1 MIKLF
6 VPKSYVK
13 SFKLLSLEKLKE
25 KGIKVLICDIDN
37 TLAPHDMA
45 KPSEEAIKFIQDAKA
60 LGFKVA
66 VASNNTKERVS
77 LFCED
82 LDVFYSNS
90 SLKPLPFVYFKI
102 ARHFNVSTS
111 EMAMLGDQLLTDI
124 LGANLARVYTVLS
137 SPLVLRDI
145 PITKMNRKIESVVYS
160 VLEKKKLLKKG
171 DYFE

>member
-6 VPKSYVK
+6 VPKVYVK
-13 SFKLLSLEKLKE
+13 SFKLLSLAKLKE

-45 KPSEEAIKFIQDAKA
+45 KPSEEAIKFLEEAKA

-66 VASNNTKERVS
+66 VASNNTKERVAT
-77 LFCED
+77 FCEG
-82 LDVFYSNS
+82 LDVFYSYS
-90 SLKPLPFVYFKI
+90 SLKPLPFVYFKV
-102 ARHFNVSTS
+102 ARHFGVSTS
-111 EMAMLGDQLLTDI
+111 QMAMLGDQLLTDM
-124 LGANLARVYTVLS
+124 LGANLARVFTVLS

-145 PITKMNRKIESVVYS
+145 PITKMNRKVENIVYS
-160 VLEKKKLLKKG
+160 QLEKKNLLKKG